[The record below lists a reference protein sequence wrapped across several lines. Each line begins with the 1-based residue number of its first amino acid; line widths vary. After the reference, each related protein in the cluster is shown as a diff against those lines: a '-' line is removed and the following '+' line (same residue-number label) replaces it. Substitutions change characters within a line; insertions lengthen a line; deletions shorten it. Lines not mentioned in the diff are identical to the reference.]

1 MDRPKDARGENRRA
15 SYAGSARRT
24 TSSSSRS
31 TRTAAQSSPSSQNSS
46 LTDTGSPR
54 VGQFRPSKP
63 PAQRLGDDRYRPG
76 SRRTSAEPLKASWQP
91 KGEDD
96 SGEAPRRPAAKK
108 KPGVGRFVK
117 TYGWRVY
124 ALPILVVITVLVVVN
139 TATSPAEPGSS
150 AGTGSSES
158 AVGDAAA
165 GAIDGGQAIPENPAK
180 PVDVNVPTAE
190 LPAGGNFTEA
200 GKGTWHVVPGSG
212 PVVGKSGKL
221 YTYTVEVEDG
231 IDPASYAGDDSFA
244 TAVQGILSDPRSWT
258 WNGEIRLQRV
268 DASYPDP
275 SFRVSLTSP
284 NTTHR
289 ADACGFQIKFEASCY
304 RRSMGRVLINLARW
318 VRGAMVYGADMTGYR
333 QYAINHEVG
342 HALGNIH
349 VGCPGNSQ
357 PAPVMMQQSFGVAD
371 DYVAMLNNIPGGD
384 KGKVASDHHTCVP
397 NAWPNPT
404 PRAQ

>member
-1 MDRPKDARGENRRA
+1 MGE
-15 SYAGSARRT
+15 
-24 TSSSSRS
+24 
-31 TRTAAQSSPSSQNSS
+31 
-46 LTDTGSPR
+46 
-54 VGQFRPSKP
+54 
-63 PAQRLGDDRYRPG
+63 DRYRPG
-76 SRRTSAEPLKASWQP
+76 TRRTSGEPLKASWQP
-91 KGEDD
+91 KGDE
-96 SGEAPRRPAAKK
+96 EKPAARRPAAKK
-108 KPGVGRFVK
+108 RGVGGFVK

-124 ALPILVVITVLVVVN
+124 ALPILFVITALVVVN

-150 AGTGSSES
+150 ATAGAGETAG
-158 AVGDAAA
+158 GDAVA

-190 LPAGGNFTEA
+190 LPTGGAYTES

-221 YTYTVEVEDG
+221 YTYTVDVEDG
-231 IDPASYAGDDSFA
+231 IDPSSYAGDDSFA

-268 DASYPDP
+268 DASFPDP
-275 SFRVSLTSP
+275 SFHVSLTTP

-304 RRSMGRVLINLARW
+304 RRSMDRVLINLARW
-318 VRGAMVYGADMTGYR
+318 VRGAKVYGADMTGYR

-342 HALGNIH
+342 HALGNNH
-349 VGCPGNSQ
+349 VGCPGNGQ

-404 PRAQ
+404 PPAQ

>member
-1 MDRPKDARGENRRA
+1 MDRPKDARGDDRRA
-15 SYAGSARRT
+15 SYAGSARRAT
-24 TSSSSRS
+24 SASAKNSSTSSSSSSS
-31 TRTAAQSSPSSQNSS
+31 TSSRNSP

-63 PAQRLGDDRYRPG
+63 AAQRVGEDRYRPG
-76 SRRTSAEPLKASWQP
+76 SRRTNAEPLKASWQP
-91 KGEDD
+91 KGDE
-96 SGEAPRRPAAKK
+96 EKPAARKPAAKK
-108 KPGVGRFVK
+108 RGVGGFVK

-124 ALPILVVITVLVVVN
+124 ALPILVVITALVVVN
-139 TATSPAEPGSS
+139 TATSPAEPGSTTT
-150 AGTGSSES
+150 AGSGES
-158 AVGDAAA
+158 AAA

-180 PVDVNVPTAE
+180 PADVNVPTAE
-190 LPAGGNFTEA
+190 LPAGGSYTES

-212 PVVGKSGKL
+212 PTVGKSGKL

-258 WNGEIRLQRV
+258 WNGEIRMQRV

-275 SFRVSLTSP
+275 SFRVSLTTP

-318 VRGAMVYGADMTGYR
+318 VRGAKAYGADMTGYR

-349 VGCPGNSQ
+349 VGCPANGD

-384 KGKVASDHHTCVP
+384 KGKVASDHHVCVP

-404 PRAQ
+404 PPAR

>member
-1 MDRPKDARGENRRA
+1 MWHPEAVDRPKDARGENRRA
-15 SYAGSARRT
+15 SYAGSARR
-24 TSSSSRS
+24 SSAGSS
-31 TRTAAQSSPSSQNSS
+31 ASSQNGGSS

-91 KGEDD
+91 KRADAAEPAR
-96 SGEAPRRPAAKK
+96 EPTAAKK
-108 KPGVGRFVK
+108 KRGVGRFVK

-139 TATSPAEPGSS
+139 TATSPAEPASS
-150 AGTGSSES
+150 GSSES
-158 AVGDAAA
+158 AVGDTAA

-190 LPAGGNFTEA
+190 LPPGGPFTEA
-200 GKGTWHVVPGSG
+200 GKGSWHVVPGSG
-212 PVVGKSGKL
+212 PVVGRSGKL

-231 IDPASYAGDDSFA
+231 IDPSSYAGDDSFA
-244 TAVQGILSDPRSWT
+244 DTVQAVLSDPRSWT

-275 SFRVSLTSP
+275 SFRVSLTTP

-304 RRSMGRVLINLARW
+304 RRSLGRVLINLARW
-318 VRGAMVYGADMTGYR
+318 VRGAKVYGADMTGYR
-333 QYAINHEVG
+333 QYAVNHEVG

-349 VGCPGNSQ
+349 VGCPGNGQ
-357 PAPVMMQQSFGVAD
+357 PAPVMMQQTFGVAD

-404 PRAQ
+404 PPAQ